1 MLHRGKKKIQNEE
14 ELQETSTENNGNNET
29 LRSGQKK
36 IQNEEELQ
44 ETSIENNG
52 NNETLHSGKKKIQN
66 EEELQETPTK
76 NVKKKETLRSGQ
88 KKIETTSKKTNHQSG
103 GNESEKVESEEKLH
117 ESSTKNEPQKK
128 TLHSGK
134 KKRKVIV
141 PNTKISITNK
151 EIENDDVEDSEPN
164 QKKFKK
170 RKRKESS
177 LSDEDSPLKLVYLVT
192 EISGEIVD
200 KIKIRKSQLQ
210 KRISEV
216 LVLPKKEKLEN
227 VEKISKF
234 EIQPNEEENEEER
247 EDENIQRF
255 EDLNEIKL
263 FQQLSTREV
272 DSILNSKQMKEY
284 KKNLN
289 DVATCIQERI
299 EAFENIL
306 STLNLT
312 KIDYQILNLQK
323 KCYPDFVI
331 SAEDLESLNS
341 NELEKL
347 ENTLGSNKSQI
358 EFQSC
363 LILHLKINQ
372 MKIKGKS
379 KDEIQNVKI
388 KSALL
393 LGQSQNVLNK
403 SLLRQGSKMI
413 QIGFLIAFVSA
424 LKRDSNEIKKN
435 LGQ

>member
-1 MLHRGKKKIQNEE
+1 
-14 ELQETSTENNGNNET
+14 
-29 LRSGQKK
+29 
-36 IQNEEELQ
+36 
-44 ETSIENNG
+44 
-52 NNETLHSGKKKIQN
+52 
-66 EEELQETPTK
+66 
-76 NVKKKETLRSGQ
+76 
-88 KKIETTSKKTNHQSG
+88 
-103 GNESEKVESEEKLH
+103 
-117 ESSTKNEPQKK
+117 
-128 TLHSGK
+128 
-134 KKRKVIV
+134 
-141 PNTKISITNK
+141 
-151 EIENDDVEDSEPN
+151 
-164 QKKFKK
+164 
-170 RKRKESS
+170 
-177 LSDEDSPLKLVYLVT
+177 LKLVYLVT
-192 EISGEIVD
+192 KISGEIVD

-210 KRISEV
+210 KRISKV
-216 LVLPKKEKLEN
+216 LVLSKKEKLEN

-234 EIQPNEEENEEER
+234 EIQPNKKEEEER

-263 FQQLSTREV
+263 FQQLLTRQV

-289 DVATCIQERI
+289 DVATFIQERI